1 MQRLPPLGII
11 VVVPVA
17 IYGLAWLSGRPLWL
31 DPEGFLIAYGMGI
44 ALFVMH
50 QLSQRR

>member
-17 IYGLAWLSGRPLWL
+17 IYALAWVFDKPSWFEP
-31 DPEGFLIAYGMGI
+31 DGFLIAYGLGI
-44 ALFVMH
+44 VLFVAH
-50 QLSQRR
+50 QLTQRR